1 MAKII
6 IIIQQPDR
14 MKKQQQ
20 QQQKEPHEEYPKI
33 ESNVWSFSS
42 LLLLLLLL
50 LVGGDGDYHPYV
62 WFLNTV
68 QSYFVV
74 VVPNCVF
81 IFNEWLFVYS
91 RHIWTMKNY
100 WLVYEYMCGHFYQS
114 IRSNCFFFF
123 KCIYMALLLLLLLL
137 FSIHRINN
145 NSKWPTNWMNEMFA
159 HLAI

>member
-50 LVGGDGDYHPYV
+50 LVGGDGS
-62 WFLNTV
+62 W
-68 QSYFVV
+68 
-74 VVPNCVF
+74 
-81 IFNEWLFVYS
+81 ILFS
-91 RHIWTMKNY
+91 HI
-100 WLVYEYMCGHFYQS
+100 
-114 IRSNCFFFF
+114 
-123 KCIYMALLLLLLLL
+123 LLLL
-137 FSIHRINN
+137 FQIAFLYSMNDYLYIAGIFGRWKIIDWYMNICVVISINRFGQTVFFSSNVFIWHCCCCCCYCSAFIESTTTASDRPIE
-145 NSKWPTNWMNEMFA
+145 WMKC
-159 HLAI
+159 LPI